1 MRLEAFRACGFIAAM
16 TEAALRAAL
25 NEFLKNVGVTAQREM
40 EKALRTA
47 LASGKLHGGE
57 VLTMGVTLSN
67 PKVGLDVSIFKR
79 LEL

>member
-1 MRLEAFRACGFIAAM
+1 MNDAAIK
-16 TEAALRAAL
+16 ASL
-25 NEFLKNVGVTAQREM
+25 NEFLKNIAVTAQHEL

-57 VLTMGVTLSN
+57 VLTMGVTLTN
-67 PKVGLDVSIFKR
+67 AKVGLDVSIFKK

>member
-1 MRLEAFRACGFIAAM
+1 M
-16 TEAALRAAL
+16 TDAALRTAL
-25 NEFLKNVGVTAQREM
+25 NEFMKNVTVTAQREM

-47 LASGKLHGGE
+47 LASGKLQGGE

-67 PKVGLDVSIFKR
+67 TKVGLDVSIFKK